1 MDENTPNQLQTSQ
14 KVNNIYYP
22 NQEIIKNLKHKDYPL
37 KQFLNRHYTNYNN
50 KSDTKFRKIFLND
63 VTNQIYER
71 TNIRSNTIDI
81 MAISPNLIKENEIDL
96 NKRDVEIQSNIKIK
110 NDTKPEKVNFKF
122 ISIDNQFKM
131 ALNKKKIFS
140 RNNPELILSTPL
152 SNVFKTFQMRKNKDS
167 NNFLN
172 IGQSF
177 NNKDE

>member
-1 MDENTPNQLQTSQ
+1 
-14 KVNNIYYP
+14 
-22 NQEIIKNLKHKDYPL
+22 
-37 KQFLNRHYTNYNN
+37 
-50 KSDTKFRKIFLND
+50 
-63 VTNQIYER
+63 
-71 TNIRSNTIDI
+71 

-110 NDTKPEKVNFKF
+110 NDIKPEKVNFKF

-152 SNVFKTFQMRKNKDS
+152 SNVFKTFQMRKNKDN